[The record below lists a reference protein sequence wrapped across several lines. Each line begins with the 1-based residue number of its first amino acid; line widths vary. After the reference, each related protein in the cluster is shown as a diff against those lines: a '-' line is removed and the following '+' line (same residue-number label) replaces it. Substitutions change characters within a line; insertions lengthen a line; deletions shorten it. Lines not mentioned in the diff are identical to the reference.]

1 MTLRWLSWIVLVG
14 PLFGQAPG
22 SELLAGKTLA
32 KLAAMDAGL
41 DGTMG
46 VAAIDL
52 KTGERLCYHCD
63 TWFPTA
69 STIKVPVLVEVVRRI
84 RAGQLSYEQRVP
96 VSKGDVVP
104 SSAAYERAVAEA
116 GSLSVRELITIMIQ
130 NSDNA
135 ATNKLID
142 LAGGFA
148 AVNTRMD
155 EMDLPGIRLRRKM
168 IDLEAAKADREN
180 IATPREMARLA
191 QMLYSGKVLDA
202 GSSREILEF
211 MGLVEGDV
219 RKAVAPVGTATK
231 TGSLD
236 GVKCEFGIVRLKNRP
251 FAIAV
256 FGAYLGGESPV
267 PGATK
272 IVFDHFR
279 KLDRANAAGRF
290 LE

>member
-1 MTLRWLSWIVLVG
+1 MTLRWFSWVFLVG
-14 PLFGQAPG
+14 PLFGQAAG
-22 SELLAGKTLA
+22 SELLAAKTMARLA
-32 KLAAMDAGL
+32 VFDAGL
-41 DGTMG
+41 DGTLG
-46 VAAIDL
+46 VAVIGL
-52 KTGERLCYHCD
+52 KTGARLCYHCD

-69 STIKVPVLVEVVRRI
+69 STIKVPVLVEVVRLI
-84 RAGQLSYEQRVP
+84 RAGKLSYEQRLP
-96 VSKGDVVP
+96 VSQSEVVP
-104 SSAAYERAVAEA
+104 SSAAYEKAVAEA

-155 EMDLPGIRLRRKM
+155 EMNLPGIRLRRKM
-168 IDLEAAKADREN
+168 IDLAAAKADREN
-180 IATPREMARLA
+180 IATPMDMVRLA
-191 QMLYSGKVLDA
+191 EMLYSGKVLDA

-211 MGLVEGDV
+211 MGLVKGDV
-219 RKAVAPVGTATK
+219 RKAVVPVGTATK
-231 TGSLD
+231 TGAL
-236 GVKCEFGIVRLKNRP
+236 NRP